1 MSPLDYKPLIPPLV
15 SEPVTAKADSE
26 LDAPDRRDGRLYHM
40 RPELQLAVE
49 LALATGRPL
58 LLRGDP
64 GSGKSSLAAFVAR
77 NLNYRYY
84 EHVVTS
90 TTRAQDL
97 LWRYDTVRR
106 LSDAQVRDRHLSDAD
121 YVEPG
126 VLWWAFAAGSAA
138 RRGVDEDSEPPD
150 TLAQD
155 PNAELNRDRRDDAA
169 VVLIDEIDKADPD
182 VPNGLLGPLGTTS
195 FVVHETGVE
204 VRRPTRSDEEV
215 LRDPVSRLLLVITT
229 NEDRDLP
236 MAFIRRCV
244 VHRLAHPDARR
255 LVEIARLHFATT
267 DPGDEDLFDAL
278 ARHVEKLRGEAE
290 KMATRPPSTAEFL
303 DAVRASRAL
312 KIEVREMSD
321 AWRVLEQATLG
332 KDFPAPGGR
341 EDASA

>member
-1 MSPLDYKPLIPPLV
+1 MSPLDYKPLIAPLV
-15 SEPVTAKADSE
+15 SEPVSAEAGSE
-26 LDAPDRRDGRLYHM
+26 LDAPDRRDGRIYHI

-106 LSDAQVRDRHLSDAD
+106 LSDAQVRGRELSDTD

-126 VLWWAFAAGSAA
+126 VLWWAFDAQSAA
-138 RRGVDEDSEPPD
+138 CRGVDERSKMPA

-155 PNAELNRDRRDDAA
+155 PNAELNRDRREDAA

-204 VRRPTRSDEEV
+204 VRRPTRSDKEV
-215 LRDPVSRLLLVITT
+215 LRDPVSRLLLVVTT

-244 VHRLAHPDARR
+244 VHRLAHPDANR
-255 LVEIARLHFATT
+255 LVDIARLHFANS
-267 DPGDEDLFDAL
+267 DPIDDELFETL
-278 ARHVEKLRGEAE
+278 ARHVEKLRREAV

-312 KIEVREMSD
+312 KIEVREMSE
-321 AWRVLEQATLG
+321 AWRILEQTTLG
-332 KDFPAPGGR
+332 KDFPSADGPGHGP
-341 EDASA
+341 A